1 MVRDGESLLVHT
13 QVGHQTLMGT
23 NHVAMG
29 LGPVLD
35 GRLQAQLCRKCRSH
49 VTFGSS
55 SAKVQN
61 LTMRHLPKSL
71 EANHTSISG
80 YFAEWRMRIKKLSR
94 QETPNSGW
102 GEKEARLVVVMMMT
116 MTHR

>member
-13 QVGHQTLMGT
+13 QVGHQTLM
-23 NHVAMG
+23 APIM
-29 LGPVLD
+29 LQWASAPVLD

-80 YFAEWRMRIKKLSR
+80 YFAEWRIRIKK
-94 QETPNSGW
+94 
-102 GEKEARLVVVMMMT
+102 
-116 MTHR
+116 